1 MFLHWGQ
8 SSLWFVI
15 VTDGSS
21 NNALSIWYTDGCS
34 NPQLLHF
41 TINGIMIF
49 LPSPIYT
56 GLLTTRK
63 ILQAISNEGITGV
76 V

>member
-1 MFLHWGQ
+1 MLPHSGQ
-8 SSLWFVI
+8 SSLVFVI
-15 VTDGSS
+15 VTEGSS
-21 NNALSIWYTDGCS
+21 NDALSIWHTDGCS

-56 GLLTTRK
+56 QLEINLLK
-63 ILQAISNEGITGV
+63 AEINS
-76 V
+76 